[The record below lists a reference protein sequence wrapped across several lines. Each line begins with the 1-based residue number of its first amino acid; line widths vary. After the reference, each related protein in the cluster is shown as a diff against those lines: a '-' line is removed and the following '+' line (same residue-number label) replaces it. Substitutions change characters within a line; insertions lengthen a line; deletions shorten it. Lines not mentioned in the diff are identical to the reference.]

1 MLSLEEIATIRS
13 FNRKYTTVLGLLNR
27 QVFDTTLSFTEARV
41 LQKIAETPNISPKNI
56 ATNLG
61 LDPSYTSR
69 ILKKLNKLDLV
80 NIVASSVDAR
90 SKILSLTADGE
101 NQVKILDED
110 SNIQIEDLIADLSP
124 AEQTELYQSFSTIE
138 KILFNKEH

>member
-41 LQKIAETPNISPKNI
+41 LQKIAEIPNISPKNI
-56 ATNLG
+56 ANNLG

>member
-41 LQKIAETPNISPKNI
+41 LQKIAEIPNISPNNI

-101 NQVKILDED
+101 KQVKILDED